1 MIRIKLSRILGDM
14 RIPQAELSRR
24 TGIGT
29 NSICHYYNEVTDRI
43 NLEHLD
49 RICEALD
56 CDITDIFMNQI
67 KLKKQEKILLWNS
80 MATEKHRLNDD

>member
-1 MIRIKLSRILGDM
+1 MIRIKLSRILGDK
-14 RIPQAELSRR
+14 RISQAELSRR
-24 TGIGT
+24 TGIGINT
-29 NSICHYYNEVTDRI
+29 ICHYYNEVTDRI

>member
-14 RIPQAELSRR
+14 RISQAELSRR

-56 CDITDIFMNQI
+56 CDITDILVYEPNKI
-67 KLKKQEKILLWNS
+67 KKTGKDLIVEQHGNRKTPIK
-80 MATEKHRLNDD
+80 